1 MPTAATRLRPET
13 YTKPLREVGSF
24 FALSLQTL
32 ARIVQPPFAWREFV
46 NQAWFMARVSAPPA
60 VLLTIPFNALS
71 ILTLNI
77 LLAAI
82 GAGDFSGGASA
93 LACVVY
99 IGPITT
105 VVTLGAVSATAVC
118 ADLGAR
124 TIREE
129 IDAMR
134 VMGIDPVQRL
144 VVPRVVGLGLNG
156 ILINAIDTCFGLASC
171 YFFSTTFQHVNP
183 GSFAAGLPLLV
194 GLTDVVVAFLKSLL
208 FGLIAGLIGC
218 YKGLTVGGGPQGV
231 GTAVNETVVYTLVAL
246 FVINIA
252 LIALTVKATT

>member
-1 MPTAATRLRPET
+1 MSTVVATDALA
-13 YTKPLREVGSF
+13 KPVREVGSF
-24 FALSLQTL
+24 FTLSLQTL
-32 ARIVQPPFAWREFV
+32 VLVARPPFAWREFI
-46 NQAWFMARVSAPPA
+46 NQAWFVARVSAPPA
-60 VLLTIPFNALS
+60 VLLAIPFNALS

-77 LLAAI
+77 LLAEI
-82 GAGDFSGGASA
+82 GAADFSGGAAA

-129 IDAMR
+129 VDAMR
-134 VMGIDPVQRL
+134 VMGLDPVQRL
-144 VVPRVVGLGLNG
+144 VVPRVLALGLNG
-156 ILINAIDTCFGLASC
+156 MLINAIDTLFGLASC
-171 YFFSTTFQHVNP
+171 YFFSVEFQHVNP
-183 GSFAAGLPLLV
+183 GSFAASLTLLV
-194 GLTDVVVAFLKSLL
+194 GLTDTVVAFAKALL
-208 FGLIAGLIGC
+208 FGIIAGLIGC

-231 GTAVNETVVYTLVAL
+231 GTAVNETVVYTLIAL

-252 LIALTVKATT
+252 LVALTVKATT